1 MSRARLRDR
10 LEELYSKYNRREF
23 VHPDPVGF
31 LYEWPDLAD
40 REIVAFVASSLAY
53 GRVAQIHKSV
63 ARALER
69 MAPSPAAFLQEAS
82 PEKLQKRFS
91 DFKHRVTTGQKL
103 ACMLSGLKQ
112 ILKRHGSLQAFFLTG
127 TDNHDTVLPALAS
140 FTRELTSCADDPLCH
155 LVPCPTRGSACK
167 RLNLFLRW
175 IVRQDD
181 VDPGGWDGVSPSTLI
196 VPVDTH
202 MHRVCLCLG
211 LTKRKQADM
220 RTAVEVTEAFREM
233 APEDPVKYDFIMT
246 RLAIGDETGL
256 IRSLRGG
263 Q

>member
-1 MSRARLRDR
+1 MRDR
-10 LEELYSKYNRREF
+10 LEELYSKYNRREY

-31 LYEWPDLAD
+31 LYDWPDLPD

-82 PEKLQKRFS
+82 PEKIHKRFS

-103 ACMLSGLKQ
+103 ACMLVGLKE
-112 ILKRHGSLQAFFLTG
+112 IVKRHGSLEAFFLTG
-127 TDNHDTVLPALAS
+127 LDDHDTVLPALSS
-140 FTRELTSCADDPLCH
+140 FTRELATCAEDTLCH
-155 LVPCPTRGSACK
+155 LVPCPTKGSACK

-181 VDPGGWDGVSPSTLI
+181 VDPGGWHSVSPSRLI

-211 LTKRKQADM
+211 LTKRKQANLG
-220 RTAVEVTEAFREM
+220 TAMEVTAAFREM
-233 APEDPVKYDFIMT
+233 APEDPVKYDFVLTHLGI
-246 RLAIGDETGL
+246 RDEGDL
-256 IRSLRGG
+256 IRYLRG
-263 Q
+263 